1 MSQLEMGVLIHAMGG
16 NAESVETWTAAMGKT
31 IVDLRLVPDTDALYF
46 TFDDGSQMK
55 VYDDGQSCCET
66 RYMTTDDPLADF
78 FGATLTGAE
87 LLDGP
92 TTDGEWGEPHETQ
105 FLRIK
110 TSVGDF
116 TMVNHNEHN
125 GYYGGFRVIAEPV
138 EYEIAPA

>member
-66 RYMTTDDPLADF
+66 RYMSTDDPLADF
-78 FGATLTGAE
+78 IGATLLGAE

-92 TTDGEWGEPHETQ
+92 TTITEYSEEHETQ

-125 GYYGGFRVIAEPV
+125 GYYGGFWVVAEPAD
-138 EYEIAPA
+138 YEVSPA